1 MARID
6 TGGGTYFD
14 PELVQQTI
22 DKLQSIVDDIQSK
35 SLVKA
40 RTLLDTVNPAWGNE
54 PVTASFH
61 NPMQASHHQH
71 VADLQAWQQKIVSD
85 IANLKAAMKYYT
97 GADQAGADG
106 LKKKGD

>member
-14 PELVQQTI
+14 PEVVQQTI
-22 DKLQSIVDDIQSK
+22 DELQSIADDIQNK
-35 SLVKA
+35 SMRKA
-40 RTLLDTVNPAWGNE
+40 RSLLDTVNPAWGNE

-71 VADLQAWQQKIVSD
+71 VADLDTWHQKILND
-85 IANLKAAMKYYT
+85 IANLNAAMKYYT
-97 GADQAGADG
+97 NSDQTGAQG
-106 LKKKGD
+106 LKKKDD

>member
-22 DKLQSIVDDIQSK
+22 DKLQSVADDIRNT
-35 SLVKA
+35 SLPKA
-40 RTLLDTVNPAWGNE
+40 RSLLDTVNPAWGNE

-61 NPMQASHHQH
+61 KPMQASHKQH
-71 VADLQAWQQKIVSD
+71 VADLTAWQQKVESD

-97 GADQAGADG
+97 GADHAGADG
-106 LKKKGD
+106 LKKKDD